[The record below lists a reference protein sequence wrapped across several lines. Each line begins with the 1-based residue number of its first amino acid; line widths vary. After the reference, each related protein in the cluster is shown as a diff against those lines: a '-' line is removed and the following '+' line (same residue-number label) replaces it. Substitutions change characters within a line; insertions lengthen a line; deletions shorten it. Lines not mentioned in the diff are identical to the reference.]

1 MEAIETFDHAG
12 MGVKIYR
19 DPDPQ
24 SPEDNGN
31 TDMFLIANHRQFH
44 VSRKGITCD
53 GDTPKENKADYHVLP
68 LIAYIHS
75 GVALSLRHDGYPF
88 NDHWDSGQ
96 VGWVLVRK
104 RYGFRNI
111 RNAAESL
118 VQEWNSYLSG
128 ECYGYVVELP
138 DGPDLDSCWGFA
150 GDIKYCI
157 AEAKRAAEACAQH
170 EARENQRLA
179 EVCAL

>member
-1 MEAIETFDHAG
+1 MKAIETFNHAG
-12 MGVKIYR
+12 LVVKIFQ
-19 DPDPQ
+19 DLDPQ
-24 SPEDNGN
+24 SPEDNDN
-31 TDMFLIANHRQFH
+31 TDLFLIANHRQFN
-44 VSRKGITCD
+44 VARKGIACD

-75 GVALSLRHDGYPF
+75 GVALSLGRGYPF
-88 NDHWDSGQ
+88 NCPWDSGQ

-111 RNAAESL
+111 RKAAESL

-138 DGPDLDSCWGFA
+138 DGTDLGSCWGFT

-170 EARENQRLA
+170 EAREDSRIA